1 MYGAAAPIIGTV
13 VAVAVSSLALLI
25 AGKSPITTF
34 QEMWKAI
41 DGTEPVVG
49 IINRS
54 VPYYIAG
61 VAVAIGFKMRL
72 FNIGVD
78 GQYLLAALFAAAF
91 GFGIG
96 SWNLP
101 APVWVLLTKLVAVVV
116 GMTWAA
122 IRRCSR

>member
-1 MYGAAAPIIGTV
+1 M

-41 DGTEPVVG
+41 DGTEPLVSIV
-49 IINRS
+49 NRA

-78 GQYLLAALFAAAF
+78 GQYRLAALFAAAF
-91 GFGIG
+91 GSASDRGTCRRRCTCCSSRWSR
-96 SWNLP
+96 SWSAWP
-101 APVWVLLTKLVAVVV
+101 
-116 GMTWAA
+116 GRRS
-122 IRRCSR
+122 RRCSR